1 MLIYAIYKRRLKDS
15 RKSGKKRDTKKLTIN
30 IAKKAAIAILIINI
44 MNFKEIYYKVMF
56 IMTLTRLIII

>member
-15 RKSGKKRDTKKLTIN
+15 RKSGKKRDTKKLAIN
-30 IAKKAAIAILIINI
+30 IAKKAAIVILIINI

-56 IMTLTRLIII
+56 IMTLTR